1 MQSFEVGEISP
12 ERRSPDISITV
23 GMRMIVQC
31 ITNSVS
37 PSTETH
43 PAFSPRPANCTG
55 PGSIG
60 K

>member
-1 MQSFEVGEISP
+1 MKIQV
-12 ERRSPDISITV
+12 RSLAAGT
-23 GMRMIVQC
+23 RMIVEC

-43 PAFSPRPANCTG
+43 PAFSPPPANCTG
-55 PGSIG
+55 LGSVE